1 MTDDSTAPL
10 SEAKRQ
16 EAIVLGS
23 LLRWPTGIDEV
34 APLLQPDDFCWHHH
48 GLIYRVLLDLA
59 DRGVPVTLQTV
70 AEELHH
76 RDQIKDVGGYAA
88 LGELW
93 EASPSS
99 GNLKHFARIVRGR
112 SQVRHLNEVAGKIV
126 QLTSGVDGPAE
137 ELQEQ
142 AERLILAVGERGQVS
157 STRTLREGIELA
169 CNRID
174 ERAQV
179 GTQIRGLATGLVDL
193 DDKLAG
199 LQDGEQ
205 IVLAARPGLGKT
217 SFGLQVTRHVA
228 LALGLPVFFVSLEME
243 LVELSDRLL
252 CSEGRLDGH
261 RLRRGLV
268 TSDDGHRIAVAR
280 SQLVR
285 ANVHVDDNPHQTMLH
300 IAANARRLK
309 RQHGIRLVVVDYL
322 QLIQPENRRDQRHE
336 QVAQVSRR
344 LKILARDLKVP
355 VLALAQLNRSIEG
368 RKGDKPRLSDLR
380 ESGEIEQNADVVLLL
395 HQEAGNPREVE
406 VIIGKQRNG
415 PKGIVTL
422 AFEPEHTKFSNFA
435 YGQPED

>member
-1 MTDDSTAPL
+1 MSDTLPPTS

-16 EAIVLGS
+16 EEIVLGS
-23 LLRWPTGIDEV
+23 LLRWPAGIDDV
-34 APLLQPDDFCWHHH
+34 SLLLQPEDFSWYHH
-48 GLIYRVLLDLA
+48 GLIYRVVIDLRE
-59 DRGVPVTLQTV
+59 RGVPVTLETV
-70 AEELHH
+70 ADELN
-76 RDQIKDVGGYAA
+76 RRGQIKDLGSYAA
-88 LGELW
+88 LGVLW

-99 GNLKHFARIVRGR
+99 GNLMHFTKIVRDR
-112 SQVRHLNEVAGKIV
+112 ARVRRLNEVAGSIV
-126 QLTSGVDGPAE
+126 QMTSGVDGPAD
-137 ELQEQ
+137 ELQEK

-285 ANVHVDDNPHQTMLH
+285 ANVHVDDNPYQTMLH

-322 QLIQPENRRDQRHE
+322 QLIQPENRRDHRHE

-344 LKILARDLKVP
+344 LKILARDLKIP

-395 HQEAGNPREVE
+395 HQEARNPREVE
-406 VIIGKQRNG
+406 VIIGKQRHG